1 MINVLDYLEETAGKY
16 PNKEAFA
23 DENTSCTWQE
33 LQERARRIGSSLA
46 GRTEPGKPVAV
57 WMEKSVHAVA
67 AFLGIVYSGCFYVML
82 DKKQPLSRIRQILD
96 TLEQPLVIAD
106 GEQGKEREK
115 LNQAGDPER
124 GFQVLDYEVLEKKQ
138 ADSNVLKEIR
148 NTLTDTAPLYG
159 IFTSGSTG
167 VPKGVVVSHRSVID
181 FINYFTV
188 NFGITEQDVIG
199 NQAPFDFDVSVKDI
213 YSALKTGASVQIIPK
228 RIFSFPTQLLDYLC
242 EKRITTLIWAV
253 SALCI
258 VSELKG
264 FSYRVPDTVNK
275 VLFSGEVMPV
285 HHLNIW
291 RQFLPDAMYV
301 NLYGPTE
308 ITCNCTYYV
317 IDREF
322 EPGETIPIGRPFQNE
337 KAFLLDEEDRLV
349 EQPRIRGEICVS
361 GTALSLGYY
370 NNREQTEKAFVQNP
384 LNRQYSETIYRTGD
398 LGYYNEQGELCYAT
412 RKDFQIKHM
421 GHRIELGEIEKA
433 MEKAGNVSRVCC
445 VYDEISGKII
455 AFYEG
460 TAEKRAIVKELR
472 ELIPAFMILNVFC
485 RKEGL
490 PITKNGKIDRAALK
504 KSYQKEL
511 Q

>member
-1 MINVLDYLEETAGKY
+1 MTNVLEYLEETAGKY
-16 PNKEAFA
+16 PEKEAFA
-23 DENTSCTWQE
+23 DENNSCTFKE
-33 LQERARRIGSSLA
+33 LQERARRIGSALA

-57 WMEKSVHAVA
+57 WMEKSVNAVA
-67 AFLGIVYSGCFYVML
+67 AFLGIVYAGCFYVML
-82 DKKQPLSRIRQILD
+82 DKKQPLPRIRQILD
-96 TLEQPLVIAD
+96 TLEQPLVLAD
-106 GEQGKEREK
+106 GEPGKEREK
-115 LNQAGDPER
+115 LEQAGDAGR
-124 GFQVLDYEVLEKKQ
+124 GFQILDGEELEKEPEDAEILQ
-138 ADSNVLKEIR
+138 EIR
-148 NTLTDTAPLYG
+148 KKMTDTAPLYG

-167 VPKGVVVSHRSVID
+167 IPKGVVVSHRSVID
-181 FINYFTV
+181 FINYFTG

-228 RIFSFPTQLLDYLC
+228 RMFSFPTQLLDFLC
-242 EKRITTLIWAV
+242 EKNVTALIWAV
-253 SALCI
+253 SALCM

-264 FSYRVPDTVNK
+264 FSYRVPKAVNK

-291 RQFLPDAMYV
+291 RQFLPEAMYV

-322 EPGETIPIGRPFQNE
+322 EPGETIPIGSPFQNE
-337 KAFLLDEEDRLV
+337 KVFLLDEADRLLT
-349 EQPRIRGEICVS
+349 EPGLRGEICV
-361 GTALSLGYY
+361 GRTALSLGYY

-384 LNRQYSETIYRTGD
+384 LNHQYSETIYRTGD

-433 MEKAGNVSRVCC
+433 MEQAEHVSRICC
-445 VYDEISGKII
+445 VYDEISGKIV

-460 TAEKRAIVKELR
+460 AAEKRAIVKKLR
-472 ELIPAFMILNVFC
+472 ELIPAFMIPNVFC
-485 RKEGL
+485 RTERL
-490 PITKNGKIDRAALK
+490 PVTKNGKIDRAALK
-504 KSYQKEL
+504 KSYQEE
-511 Q
+511 QP